1 MLLWSHW
8 QVKLWLFLW
17 RERQLTNFWMMIQ
30 PPLHHQLK
38 MPTIKQFS
46 IICNKMMMTLKTMMT
61 HRMMMEMTTITLLIK
76 QKLFTNSMMT
86 MTMMTQMILTMM
98 MMIQTMTMI
107 QMMTITHTNYYQV
120 NTKRSPL
127 KDTKKYL
134 PKVLPLQLTI
144 EDEKPL
150 PSQSINYT
158 FHDHVTSLN
167 SKFILFLLIS

>member
-8 QVKLWLFLW
+8 QVKHWLFLW

-30 PPLHHQLK
+30 PPLHHQQK
-38 MPTIKQFS
+38 MPTIKKFS
-46 IICNKMMMTLKTMMT
+46 IICNKTMMTLKTTMT
-61 HRMMMEMTTITLLIK
+61 HWMMMEMTMIILPMK
-76 QKLFTNSMMT
+76 QKLFINLMME
-86 MTMMTQMILTMM
+86 MTMMTQMILTMT

-107 QMMTITHTNYYQV
+107 QMMMITHTNYYQV

-158 FHDHVTSLN
+158 FHDYVNPLN
-167 SKFILFLLIS
+167 SKSILFL

>member
-8 QVKLWLFLW
+8 QVKLWLFHW

-46 IICNKMMMTLKTMMT
+46 IICNKMMMTLKTMMI
-61 HRMMMEMTTITLLIK
+61 HRMMMEMMMIILPIK
-76 QKLFTNSMMT
+76 QKLFTNSMME
-86 MTMMTQMILTMM
+86 MMMMTQMISTMM
-98 MMIQTMTMI
+98 MMIQMMKMI
-107 QMMTITHTNYYQV
+107 KMMVITHTNYYQV

-127 KDTKKYL
+127 KDTKKHL

-144 EDEKPL
+144 EDETPL
-150 PSQSINYT
+150 SSQSINYT
-158 FHDHVTSLN
+158 FHDYVTSLN
-167 SKFILFLLIS
+167 SKSILFLLIS